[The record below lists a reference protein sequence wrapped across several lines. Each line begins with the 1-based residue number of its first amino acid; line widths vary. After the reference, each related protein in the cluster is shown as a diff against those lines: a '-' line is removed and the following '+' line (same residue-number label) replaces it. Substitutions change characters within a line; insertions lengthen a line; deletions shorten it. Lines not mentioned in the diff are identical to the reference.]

1 MRFLTTSILLGCLLL
16 VTAPGC
22 QNSTLQCRRETAL
35 LRAEILD
42 LEDKYYALKS
52 QHESGMQGSD
62 GSYVTNGMIGSG
74 VVVGTQ
80 VMGAPIV
87 ADSYS
92 VADSY
97 PMIEGDVIYEDQML
111 PGSSPVLQAP
121 MAGGVY
127 YEGQTIPAQQPLMFQ
142 GTQTVPTLA
151 EPEPLNLDLEAS
163 PVEMPPETETSNDED
178 DQAIILPDAP
188 QLKVG
193 HEELELDGFDDEE
206 IERIEII
213 SAATR
218 GKDLDGIPGDEGI
231 ELMVRSISADGEFID
246 KSGEMTIT
254 VNDQLVG
261 EIGKWT
267 FLPEELKLFL
277 SRDEFGNEGT
287 LLHLP
292 WTDRVPVS
300 KRVSIRVAM
309 MVDGIEYI
317 ATQQI
322 GIKPPT
328 NQISE
333 DTVVGWTT
341 NDTRWVSD
349 AIPRRVTEQN
359 VAPSR
364 LPKKAPSTAGK
375 RPQWKPVR

>member
-1 MRFLTTSILLGCLLL
+1 MRCFTTSILLFGLLL

-22 QNSTLQCRRETAL
+22 QNPSLQCRRETAL

-52 QHESGMQGSD
+52 QHESGMISD
-62 GSYVTNGMIGSG
+62 GSYVTNGVVTDGIIENGI
-74 VVVGTQ
+74 VVGNQ
-80 VMGAPIV
+80 VMGAPI
-87 ADSYS
+87 AS
-92 VADSY
+92 DSY
-97 PMIEGDVIYEDQML
+97 PMIEGDIIYEDQML
-111 PGSSPVLQAP
+111 PGSPSVLQAP
-121 MAGGVY
+121 MAGEVY
-127 YEGQTIPAQQPLMFQ
+127 YENQTMPGI
-142 GTQTVPTLA
+142 QTLPTPA
-151 EPEPLNLDLEAS
+151 EPESLDLQLEPS
-163 PVEMPPETETSNDED
+163 PAETLPQTETSNDED
-178 DQAIILPDAP
+178 DQAIALPYAP
-188 QLKVG
+188 ELKVG
-193 HEELELDGFDDEE
+193 HTELELDAFGEE
-206 IERIEII
+206 VERIEIV
-213 SAATR
+213 SSATR
-218 GKDLDGIPGDEGI
+218 GKNLDGIPGDEGI
-231 ELMVRSISADGEFID
+231 ELMVRTVGADGEFID
-246 KSGEMTIT
+246 RNGEMTIT
-254 VNDQLVG
+254 VGDQLVG

-277 SRDEFGNEGT
+277 SQDELGNKGT

-309 MVDGIEYI
+309 MIDGIQYI

-349 AIPRRVTEQN
+349 ANPRPVKRQN
-359 VAPSR
+359 AAPIR
-364 LPKKAPSTAGK
+364 APKKSPSTAVK